1 MKTRPGAFVVFAF
14 AALLAAVAVRA
25 EAGDGR
31 FARRFGDR
39 VDDDTRAERIER
51 WRENRRQHPEFG
63 RLSPEERRQLRHD
76 IRAARE
82 GVYRRPPPPPP
93 SPPLP
98 PGLQEG
104 PSR

>member
-1 MKTRPGAFVVFAF
+1 MKTRPGPFVML
-14 AALLAAVAVRA
+14 ALSAILAVVSVRA

-31 FARRFGDR
+31 FFRRFGDR
-39 VDDDTRAERIER
+39 DDDATRAERIER
-51 WRENRRQHPEFG
+51 WREQRRNNPEFG

-93 SPPLP
+93 PLP

-104 PSR
+104 QPN

>member
-1 MKTRPGAFVVFAF
+1 MKTRPGAFVICAF
-14 AALLAAVAVRA
+14 AVLLAAVTVCA

-51 WRENRRQHPEFG
+51 WREQRRQHPEFG

-93 SPPLP
+93 LP

-104 PSR
+104 PPH

>member
-1 MKTRPGAFVVFAF
+1 MKTRPAAFVMLAF
-14 AALLAAVAVRA
+14 AALLAAVSVRA

-31 FARRFGDR
+31 FTRRFGDR
-39 VDDDTRAERIER
+39 DNDATRAERIER
-51 WRENRRQHPEFG
+51 WREHRRDNPEFG

-82 GVYRRPPPPPP
+82 GVYRRSPPPP

-104 PSR
+104 RPN